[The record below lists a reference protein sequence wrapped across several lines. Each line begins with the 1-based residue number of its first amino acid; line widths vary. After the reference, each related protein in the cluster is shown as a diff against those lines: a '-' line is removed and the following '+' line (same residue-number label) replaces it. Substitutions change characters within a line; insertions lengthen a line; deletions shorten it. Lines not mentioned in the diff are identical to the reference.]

1 MYALLNPITKT
12 SIPRLLAA
20 AGLALTLVTGAALTQ
35 DRDMAGRVGKL
46 EQDLARLQR
55 QVPGG
60 RPSAAEA
67 AAADAQAAQQDTDI
81 TVRILALERT
91 VELLTGQME
100 ETKFT
105 AERTAKQVQVMQ
117 DDLSLRLARIEQSLG
132 VLPAP
137 TQQSQ
142 FVPMPPPSA
151 SSASSTPSIAS
162 ATTQPQGE
170 GAAPPA
176 PSSAFAAGAPM
187 SAPVSQQPTSRPAPL
202 PQQVQETAVASTPGD
217 VNTNGGFVIRTDA
230 QGRALPP
237 DPNAPSVPVR
247 ETPMPSA
254 QQAAPRAAPGPGPVT
269 TGQVASVPAAAVALP
284 DGTPKQQ
291 YDFAFEFLKRQDYPK
306 AESTLRDFLKK
317 HPKDPLAGNAQYWL
331 GETYYVRGDFQQAAV
346 EFMAGY
352 QKYPKTN
359 KGPDNL
365 LKLGMSL
372 AKLNQNDGAC
382 TALGRLA
389 KDYPDAG
396 DALLK
401 SAKGERTRLKCKA

>member
-1 MYALLNPITKT
+1 MYALLNPVTKT
-12 SIPRLLAA
+12 SISKLLAA
-20 AGLALTLVTGAALTQ
+20 AGITLVLASGAALAQ
-35 DRDMAGRVGKL
+35 DRDMAGRIGKL
-46 EQDLARLQR
+46 EQDIARLQR

-60 RPSAAEA
+60 RPNTAEA

-91 VELLTGQME
+91 VELLTGQIE

-137 TQQSQ
+137 AQQSQ
-142 FVPMPPPSA
+142 FVPMPPPTT
-151 SSASSTPSIAS
+151 SSSSSRPSIAS
-162 ATTQPQGE
+162 ALPQAE

-176 PSSAFAAGAPM
+176 PASAFAPGAPM
-187 SAPVSQQPTSRPAPL
+187 SAPVMQQPSTRPAPP
-202 PQQVQETAVASTPGD
+202 PQQIQEAAAAVSSPGD
-217 VNTNGGFVIRTDA
+217 VNSSGGFVIRTDA
-230 QGRALPP
+230 QGRPLRA
-237 DPNAPSVPVR
+237 DPNAPQVPPPQA
-247 ETPMPSA
+247 PMPSA
-254 QQAAPRAAPGPGPVT
+254 QQSAPRAAPGPGPVT
-269 TGQVASVPAAAVALP
+269 TGQVASVPAAAISLP

-291 YDFAFEFLKRQDYPK
+291 YDFAFEFLKRQDYPQ
-306 AESTLRDFLKK
+306 AEATLRDFLKK

-372 AKLNQNDGAC
+372 SKLNQNDGAC

-401 SAKGERTRLKCKA
+401 SAKTERARLKCKA